1 MKTYTVRI
9 SELATQMAEKI
20 NDVRVRRKLL
30 ERTKELAI
38 DPLLQGKPLGNELAG
53 YRSVRAV
60 GQRYRIIYRVEDDIV
75 LVLVVALGRREEKS
89 KADIYELTKK
99 LLRAGLIEPPK
110 KK

>member
-1 MKTYTVRI
+1 VKTYTVRI